1 MQDRLPAVIDSRH
14 GRRDRCGYIELP
26 PLPGDIA
33 VPKTNADLA
42 AAFEQ
47 TADLLE
53 LQQANP
59 FRVRAYR
66 NAARVV
72 GELKLD
78 LVSLIEQG
86 KPLPRLPGIGAD
98 LAGKIEEFAR
108 TGHLALLDRLRKQIP
123 PGVAEMLQLPGL
135 GPKRVRALYE
145 ELHVTTLRE
154 LARAARDGRIRE
166 LPGFGARTEQ
176 RILEAIDAHSG
187 KPQRLKLVTAAQY
200 ARALLDWLRQAPGV
214 GEVAA
219 AGSLRRARETVGD
232 LDLLAAADDGAAV
245 CRHLLSYPDVA
256 EVRGCGDTRATVVL
270 ATGLQVDLRVVPPAS
285 FGAALMYFTG
295 SKAHNIRLRTL
306 ALERGFKLNEYGL
319 FEGRRCVAA
328 TTEEQIYAALGLP
341 WIAPELRE
349 DRGEIEAAMKG
360 RLPVLIERAD
370 LAGDLHAHTN
380 WSDGTA
386 SIETMAR
393 AALAHGLSYLAIS
406 DHSRRLT
413 VAHGLDPVRLAKQCA
428 EVEAVNRRLEG
439 IRLLTGIEV
448 DVLEDGSLDLPDA
461 ALEPLDVVI
470 AAVHSKFDLSRAA
483 QTRRI
488 LAAFDHPK
496 VKILAHPVGRL
507 IDRREPYDVDM
518 LAVIRRCKARG
529 VALELNAHP
538 QRLDLTDLACRMA
551 RDEGARVVI
560 NSDAHAEHEFDNLD
574 FGIGQARRGWLEKA
588 DVVNTRP
595 LREVLAW
602 LAAAKE
608 MR

>member
-1 MQDRLPAVIDSRH
+1 M
-14 GRRDRCGYIELP
+14 
-26 PLPGDIA
+26 
-33 VPKTNADLA
+33 PKTNADLA

-72 GELKLD
+72 GELKLE
-78 LVSLIEQG
+78 LVAQVGGG

-108 TGHLALLDRLRKQIP
+108 SGHLALLDRLRRQIP
-123 PGVAEMLQLPGL
+123 SGVAEMLQLPGL

-145 ELHVTTLRE
+145 ELHVTTMAQ

-166 LPGFGARTEQ
+166 LPGFGARTEE
-176 RILEAIDAHSG
+176 RILEAIEAHSH
-187 KPQRLKLVTAAQY
+187 KAHRLKLVTAAQY
-200 ARALLDWLRQAPGV
+200 SSALLDWLRKAPGV
-214 GEVAA
+214 GSVAA
-219 AGSLRRARETVGD
+219 AGSLRRSRETVGD
-232 LDLLAAADDGAAV
+232 LDLLACAADGAAV
-245 CRHLLSYPDVA
+245 CRHFVAYPEVA
-256 EVRGCGDTRATVVL
+256 EVRASGETRATVLL
-270 ATGLQVDLRVVPPAS
+270 ASGVQVDLRVVPEAS

-306 ALERGFKLNEYGL
+306 AIERGLKLNEYGL
-319 FEGRRCVAA
+319 FDGRRTVAA
-328 TTEEQIYAALGLP
+328 ATEAEVYEALGLP

-349 DRGEIEAAMKG
+349 DRGEIEAALKG
-360 RLPVLIERAD
+360 ALPVLIERAD

-386 SIETMAR
+386 SIEAMAR
-393 AALAHGLSYLAIS
+393 AAMAHGLSYLAIS

-413 VAHGLDPVRLAKQCA
+413 VAHGLDPQRLARQCA
-428 EVEAVNRRLEG
+428 EVEELNRGLDG
-439 IRLLTGIEV
+439 IELLTGIEV
-448 DVLEDGSLDLPDA
+448 DVLEDGSLDLPDK
-461 ALEPLDVVI
+461 ALAPLDVVI

-488 LAAFDHPK
+488 LLALDHPK
-496 VKILAHPVGRL
+496 VRILAHPVGRL

-518 LAVIRRCKARG
+518 LAVVRKCRALG

-538 QRLDLTDLACRMA
+538 ERLDLTDLACRMA
-551 RDEGARVVI
+551 KDEGARVVI
-560 NSDAHAEHEFDNLD
+560 NSDAHSEHEFDNLE
-574 FGIGQARRGWLEKA
+574 FGIGQARRGWLEKG
-588 DVVNTRP
+588 DVINTRP
-595 LREVLAW
+595 LREVRAW
-602 LAAAKE
+602 LAGKE
-608 MR
+608 KR